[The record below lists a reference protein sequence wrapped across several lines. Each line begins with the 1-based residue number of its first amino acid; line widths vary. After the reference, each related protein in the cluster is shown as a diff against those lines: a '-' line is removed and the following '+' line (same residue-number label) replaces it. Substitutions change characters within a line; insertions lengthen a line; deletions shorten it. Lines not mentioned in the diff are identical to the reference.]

1 MKTKSI
7 ICTLLLCACAEVT
20 SDATRSGDEIIEN
33 EDKVVTEETES
44 TDTQNGADDE
54 NTDTNTDDEPEIDLD
69 EEGNS
74 DLNVV
79 SGIWGVDSASL
90 IEDTCDWDT
99 QLRTFF
105 GVGSDGLLPQDFT
118 VEGYV
123 GSFEIEA
130 NSYGASGPILCVLNN
145 TAFACEQQSV
155 TPVDYDLG
163 SMGWT
168 YAIDFLGNLNDERS
182 LTGTAKVSFPTVSEF
197 LAPVFDALGVD
208 ISQCT
213 QTFSLSL
220 SVAE

>member
-1 MKTKSI
+1 MKAKSI
-7 ICTLLLCACAEVT
+7 ISAILLCACAEVT

-44 TDTQNGADDE
+44 DNSGNTNDDSSNSNSE
-54 NTDTNTDDEPEIDLD
+54 DEPEIDLD

-168 YAIDFLGNLNDERS
+168 YAIDFLGTLNDERS
-182 LTGTAKVSFPTVSEF
+182 LTGTAKVSFPTVAEL
-197 LAPVFDALGVD
+197 LAPVFEALGVD
-208 ISQCT
+208 VSQCT

-220 SVAE
+220 SVVE

>member
-1 MKTKSI
+1 MKVKSI
-7 ICTLLLCACAEVT
+7 FCTILLCACAEIT
-20 SDATRSGDEIIEN
+20 SDATRSGSEIIEN
-33 EDKVVTEETES
+33 EDKVVTEETET
-44 TDTQNGADDE
+44 TDTQNGTDDE
-54 NTDTNTDDEPEIDLD
+54 NTDNNTDDEPEIDLD

-79 SGIWGVDSASL
+79 SGIWEVNSASL

-130 NSYGASGPILCVLNN
+130 NSYGASGPILCVLND

-168 YAIDFLGNLNDERS
+168 YAIDFLGTLNDERS

-197 LAPVFDALGVD
+197 LAPVFDVLGVD

-213 QTFSLSL
+213 QTFALSLSL
-220 SVAE
+220 VE